1 MPRKKAT
8 PVKKRRYYSLDK
20 ILATNSTYNL
30 VFGMRGNGKSY
41 SVLKHCLHN
50 YKNTG
55 KQFVYIRR
63 WKEDI
68 TGFKTETI
76 FVPLDEEIK
85 KLFGPTYT
93 IYYYRRQFFLCEE
106 DDEGNRTNK
115 TLIGYALALS
125 ENHHTKS
132 TSYPLVNLILF
143 DEFIQM
149 EGETRLP
156 AEVSKFE
163 NTISTICRD
172 RPGIKIFMLGNTVSK
187 FSPYFSYFKID
198 VNSIEQGQIKIF
210 ERPTSGGVQKIA
222 CEYTEAI
229 EDLGDRNSMY
239 VMSKMI
245 TSGQWEI
252 PTTDDIPTA
261 VNENFTERLLFS
273 AYDPEAELNIGVYLH
288 FGTWESLDIIQ
299 GIATPVKHEHE
310 FLVIRQVAETVR
322 SSYFHLTNQK
332 SLKQTDYHQLTLML
346 KDILELTE
354 IDVERELKLGRVY
367 SDNMFTADYFN
378 HIWDYYSAV
387 KIRQLL

>member
-1 MPRKKAT
+1 MPRRKAT
-8 PVKKRRYYSLDK
+8 PVKPRRYYSLDK
-20 ILATNSTYNL
+20 ILKQNATFNL
-30 VFGMRGNGKSY
+30 IFGMRGNGKSY
-41 SVLKHCLHN
+41 SVLKHCLEN
-50 YKNTG
+50 YKATG
-55 KQFVYIRR
+55 KEFVYIRR
-63 WKEDI
+63 WKDDI

-76 FVPLDEEIK
+76 FVPLANEIHK
-85 KLFGPTYT
+85 IFGPTYT

-106 DDEGNRTNK
+106 DEDGNRTNK
-115 TLIGYALALS
+115 TLIGYALSLS

-132 TSYPLVNLILF
+132 TSYPNVNLILF
-143 DEFIQM
+143 DEFVQM
-149 EGETRLP
+149 QGETRLP

-210 ERPTSGGVQKIA
+210 ERPTSGGVQRIA

-252 PTTDDIPTA
+252 PPTDEIPTA
-261 VNENFTERLLFS
+261 LNEKFVERLLFT
-273 AYDPEAELNIGVYLH
+273 AYDPEAEITIGMYLH
-288 FGTWESLDIIQ
+288 YGTWESLEVVQ
-299 GIATPVKHEHE
+299 GIAVPVEHEHE
-310 FLVIRQVAETVR
+310 FLVIRHVAETVR

-332 SLKQTDYHQLTLML
+332 SLKQTEYNMLNPML
-346 KDILELTE
+346 KDILENTD
-354 IDVERELKLGRVY
+354 IDVKRELELGRVY
-367 SDNMFTADYFN
+367 SDCMFTADYFN
-378 HIWDYYSAV
+378 HIWEYYSAV
-387 KIRQLL
+387 KIRELL